1 MLTSDNMQTL
11 TDRQYELIKATISL
25 IGEEG
30 ITGFSIRKLAKRVG
44 ITEPAVYRHFQSKDD
59 LMITL
64 ASYIVEHWHSLLGEI
79 EIPKQPTVERIG
91 LIFRSVIQY
100 FSENRL
106 LARTV
111 VSSEVFNTNSEM
123 MCMVRKLKVD
133 GTLRFVELIREGQE
147 AGELHPDIDP
157 EGVPVVFFGAVRW
170 LLDDWILEEFPDNLP
185 QRWEA
190 VWRVL
195 VRILRPVD

>member
-11 TDRQYELIKATISL
+11 TDRQYELIKATIGL

-30 ITGFSIRKLAKRVG
+30 IASFSIRKLAKRVG

-64 ASYIVEHWHSLLGEI
+64 ASYIVEHWHSLLREI
-79 EIPKQPTVERIG
+79 ELPVLPAVDRIG

-123 MCMVRKLKVD
+123 MSMVRKLKVD
-133 GTLRFVELIREGQE
+133 GTRRFVELIREGQ
-147 AGELHPDIDP
+147 ASGELHPDIDP

-170 LLDDWILEEFPDNLP
+170 LLDDWILEEYPDDLP
-185 QRWEA
+185 ERWDA

-195 VRILRPVD
+195 VRLLRP